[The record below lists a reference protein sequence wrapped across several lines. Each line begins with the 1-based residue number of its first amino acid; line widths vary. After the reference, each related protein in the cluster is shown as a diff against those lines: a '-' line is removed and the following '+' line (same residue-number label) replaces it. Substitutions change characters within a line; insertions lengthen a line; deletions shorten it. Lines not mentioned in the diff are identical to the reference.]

1 MNVLANQKTFYL
13 NCHSLK
19 IKSGYRTF
27 MSDSWLILI
36 ALREKCPNTEFF
48 LVRIWT
54 LFTQCWPLIH
64 RSTYFDTFG
73 TPAAVN
79 PPCLFQLPTHSE

>member
-36 ALREKCPNTEFF
+36 ALREKCPNTDQKKPVFGHF
-48 LVRIWT
+48 SRSVGLSFIVLRILT
-54 LFTQCWPLIH
+54 PLE
-64 RSTYFDTFG
+64 
-73 TPAAVN
+73 
-79 PPCLFQLPTHSE
+79 LQQL